1 MPCMSKKI
9 NWKLINENWVNFN
22 SKKNIQDH
30 SKSDPDRFEFMGR
43 KLTIGQLRNF
53 FNSDTELMKF
63 MFNQKLRRGDF
74 KHQDQVDSWYMETIQ
89 KYGINPS
96 GLLNLFRKLFTA
108 NRILRG

>member
-9 NWKLINENWVNFN
+9 NWKNFGYVNFN
-22 SKKNIQDH
+22 KRNVIQDQ

-63 MFNQKLRRGDF
+63 MFRQKLHRGDF
-74 KHQDQVDSWYMETIQ
+74 KFQDDVDNWYIQTIQ

>member
-1 MPCMSKKI
+1 MPCSKKI
-9 NWKLINENWVNFN
+9 NWKSFNSNWINFN
-22 SKKNIQDH
+22 KRNTIQDQ

-53 FNSDTELMKF
+53 FSNDTELMKF
-63 MFNQKLRRGDF
+63 MFYQKLRRGDF
-74 KHQDQVDSWYMETIQ
+74 RHQDQVDSWYMNVIQ

-108 NRILRG
+108 NKILRG